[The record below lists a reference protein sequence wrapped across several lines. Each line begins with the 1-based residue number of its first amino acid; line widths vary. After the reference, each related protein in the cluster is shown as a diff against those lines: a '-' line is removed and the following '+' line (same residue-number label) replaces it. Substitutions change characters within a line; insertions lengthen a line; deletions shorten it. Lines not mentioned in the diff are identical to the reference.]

1 VKCGFAGTNFP
12 AAIFPSMVGRPI
24 MRSEVNA
31 VEGIEVWPLFL
42 DAIALFGVI
51 FFFWFFFFFVDFEI
65 VFLQVKDIMVGTE
78 AQKLRQML
86 QITYP
91 LDNGIIRNWT
101 DME

>member
-1 VKCGFAGTNFP
+1 
-12 AAIFPSMVGRPI
+12 

-31 VEGIEVWPLFL
+31 VEGIEVKYLLFQFVICSQNLLFL
-42 DAIALFGVI
+42 S
-51 FFFWFFFFFVDFEI
+51 
-65 VFLQVKDIMVGTE
+65 QVKDIMVGTE